1 MRGRRIAAARVIP
14 SAKSPP
20 TDGTALLTHFIMGC
34 LNCKASFRGSIH
46 RIQEASM
53 AKPIKIRRLSKK
65 ETTSYSNPSGN

>member
-1 MRGRRIAAARVIP
+1 LQGFIRGLIR
-14 SAKSPP
+14 
-20 TDGTALLTHFIMGC
+20 
-34 LNCKASFRGSIH
+34 